1 MADYQVKTTLTQD
14 GVLTLTGLPFS
25 AGTKVKVTVREVK
38 ETRDTDAETA
48 AYYQSMTPEEQ
59 AEESKWAVS
68 SSRMAFR
75 TWDEE

>member
-59 AEESKWAVS
+59 AEEDAWIRLS
-68 SSRMAFR
+68 SQSAKRE
-75 TWDEE
+75 WDEE